1 MLKLINFV
9 SNILQIMCMVLSKI
23 ALKSTFVY

>member
-1 MLKLINFV
+1 V
-9 SNILQIMCMVLSKI
+9 SNISPQIMCMFLSKI